1 MIVIKE
7 IYWEEVKINDCI
19 KERINF
25 QCGLWTYKNKEEAKD
40 ALESFKEKLIKE
52 KGWEIE
58 DKGENWFRA
67 KKNSFYLVFEIIEL
81 PENVNTYI
89 DLY

>member
-1 MIVIKE
+1 MKAVKE
-7 IYWEEVKINDCI
+7 LHWEVVSCGSGI

-25 QCGLWTYKNKEEAKD
+25 QCGLWTYHDEEDVNKVLK
-40 ALESFKEKLIKE
+40 SFKINLKE

-58 DKGENWFRA
+58 EEGKTWFRA
-67 KKNSFYLVFEIIEL
+67 KNNNSYAVFEIINFN
-81 PENVNTYI
+81 ENACTYI